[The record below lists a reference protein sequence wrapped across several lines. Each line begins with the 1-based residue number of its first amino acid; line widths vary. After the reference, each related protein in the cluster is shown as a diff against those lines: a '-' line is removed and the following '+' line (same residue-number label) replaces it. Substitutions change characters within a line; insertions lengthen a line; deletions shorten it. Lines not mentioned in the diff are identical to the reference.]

1 MDDSALRSQLEHHHA
16 DSYGWA
22 LACCSQNRALAE
34 DILQTAY
41 LKILQGRA
49 RWRGDAAFKTWL
61 FGVIRLTA
69 ADERRRFWRRWLG
82 LSSYKRQ
89 QESAVETP
97 GDEAGDDTAR
107 FDAFHLALERL
118 PLRQREVMHLIFYQ
132 SLTLQQ
138 AAEVMS
144 ISLGSVRTHYD
155 RAKTNLRTWLGKL
168 ECFDEY
174 GTDRQQIPR
183 AL

>member
-1 MDDSALRSQLEHHHA
+1 MNDPELRSQLEHHHA

-22 LACCSQNRALAE
+22 LACCSQNRELAE

-41 LKILQGRA
+41 LKILQGHA

-82 LSSYKRQ
+82 LSRYKLEL
-89 QESAVETP
+89 ESAAATLREET
-97 GDEAGDDTAR
+97 GDYSAR
-107 FDAFHLALERL
+107 LDALYLALKRL
-118 PLRQREVMHLIFYQ
+118 PLRQREVMHLICYQ

-138 AAEVMS
+138 AAEVMG
-144 ISLGSVRTHYD
+144 ISLGSARTHYD
-155 RAKTNLRTWLGKL
+155 RAKTKLRSWLEEL

-174 GTDRQQIPR
+174 GTNRQQITR